1 MHVKQILQIAIQ
13 NVTTSEDYVNTE
25 ISATST
31 NVDYVNV
38 YSLPIATS
46 DTSPTRLDCYADDDK
61 GWIVTLP

>member
-1 MHVKQILQIAIQ
+1 MRILL
-13 NVTTSEDYVNTE
+13 TLE

-31 NVDYVNV
+31 NVDYANL

-46 DTSPTRLDCYADDDK
+46 DISPTRLDCYADDDE